1 MDDYW
6 GRLDGMASVDAS
18 EQRAGR
24 GWFRAGG
31 FAKWEPPMIHLYISG
46 PKTGKEPALPER
58 TAQHWPRTYQAVR
71 GTVVVSVVL
80 LVYFVENFVSPEVLS
95 LIVAVSDPLLDFLFE
110 KKEREG
116 SGWRRIARW
125 DRPGRS
131 DGCLWRR
138 IRRL

>member
-1 MDDYW
+1 
-6 GRLDGMASVDAS
+6 LLPSS
-18 EQRAGR
+18 N
-24 GWFRAGG
+24 
-31 FAKWEPPMIHLYISG
+31 
-46 PKTGKEPALPER
+46 AL
-58 TAQHWPRTYQAVR
+58 A
-71 GTVVVSVVL
+71 VVL

>member
-1 MDDYW
+1 
-6 GRLDGMASVDAS
+6 
-18 EQRAGR
+18 
-24 GWFRAGG
+24 
-31 FAKWEPPMIHLYISG
+31 MIHLYISG